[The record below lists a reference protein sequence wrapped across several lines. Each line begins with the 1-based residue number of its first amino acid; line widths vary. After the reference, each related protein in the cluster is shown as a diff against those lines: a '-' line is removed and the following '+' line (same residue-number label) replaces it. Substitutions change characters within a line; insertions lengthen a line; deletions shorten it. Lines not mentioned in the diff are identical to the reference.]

1 MTTKDDVS
9 SENLDK
15 MQANLQRV
23 EALTERLMLAISGR
37 KAVNPTLSGPGTEL
51 YAQAAVNYW
60 AEMVENPKRIYE
72 HQLEY
77 WGRSV
82 QHFVAAQEAFA
93 TEGFKAPADHT
104 GADKRFGN
112 PLWQTHPYFNFV
124 KQQYLINSDAIRK
137 AVEDVEDM
145 DPKDKRRDRK
155 SVV

>member
-124 KQQYLINSDAIRK
+124 KQQYLINSDAIRN

-145 DPKDKRRDRK
+145 DPKDKRRLNYF
-155 SVV
+155 S

>member
-60 AEMVENPKRIYE
+60 AVMVEN
-72 HQLEY
+72 L
-77 WGRSV
+77 S
-82 QHFVAAQEAFA
+82 
-93 TEGFKAPADHT
+93 
-104 GADKRFGN
+104 
-112 PLWQTHPYFNFV
+112 
-124 KQQYLINSDAIRK
+124 LIHI
-137 AVEDVEDM
+137 
-145 DPKDKRRDRK
+145 
-155 SVV
+155 